1 MLRAYLLALF
11 SHMVAKLVGDLYF
24 SLHGPEAMSDLFESE
39 AKVVEEGDP
48 EPESEKDEDDPS
60 PVKSEAQPQKK
71 KKFKDFFRF
80 VISARLCHKGFCNQP
95 PSEGFGSLNPRGSLI
110 QMDFSLVKVVT
121 KNRWVVARPHS
132 TRYSDQY
139 DQHTLLFI
147 SYPHHD
153 MYGSVFKFW
162 SRKGSSVLKN

>member
-39 AKVVEEGDP
+39 AKVIEEGDP

-80 VISARLCHKGFCNQP
+80 VISARLCYSGFCTQP
-95 PSEGFGSLNPRGSLI
+95 PSEGFGSLNPRGVTNSNGFQLGITTRLSLKTGGWLLDHI
-110 QMDFSLVKVVT
+110 LLDIVT
-121 KNRWVVARPHS
+121 NTTNTVCF
-132 TRYSDQY
+132 
-139 DQHTLLFI
+139 LFHL
-147 SYPHHD
+147 YPHHD
-153 MYGSVFKFW
+153 I
-162 SRKGSSVLKN
+162 